1 MKKHALSTVCM
12 VSLLALLA
20 AVSAYAY
27 VSSTVIAKVPFS
39 FSVGNESLP
48 AGHYTLYQSSEGYV
62 SLLGPQGSA
71 FLGWTLPGRTVRPD
85 GEPKIV
91 FHRYGDQYFLSEIFS
106 GTDNVS
112 RKLPV
117 SKLEKEHRASSP
129 AVAENRQER
138 DVVIFGT
145 R

>member
-1 MKKHALSTVCM
+1 MKKNALSTVCM
-12 VSLLALLA
+12 VSLLALSA
-20 AVSAYAY
+20 AVSVYAY
-27 VSSTVIAKVPFS
+27 VSSTVIAKVPFA
-39 FSVGNESLP
+39 FSVGDESLP
-48 AGHYTLYQSSEGYV
+48 AGHYTLRQNSEGNL

-85 GEPKIV
+85 GQPKIV

-106 GTDNVS
+106 GIDDAS

-117 SKLEKEHRASSP
+117 SKLEKEHKASSP
-129 AVAENRQER
+129 PVAENRER